1 MLEKGNYVLRKGLY
15 REHTLRTYSHIAK
28 ECQLSQIRALGMVP
42 PRSGTGS
49 WPAFFTLPA
58 KSLISVH
65 APLPQNGPL
74 SLAGDRVLLSEC
86 RNGFNK
92 SFIYCH

>member
-1 MLEKGNYVLRKGLY
+1 MSYGKDCAGKN
-15 REHTLRTYSHIAK
+15 TLRTYSHVAK
-28 ECQLSQIRALGMVP
+28 ECQLSLGMVP
-42 PRSGTGS
+42 PRSCAGS

-58 KSLISVH
+58 KSLMSMH

-74 SLAGDRVLLSEC
+74 FLAGDRVLLSEC